1 MVGSVGK
8 AGGGVETIS
17 GEEGGEMVIEII
29 WSSKGL
35 FCWEKIR
42 QMGYGL

>member
-1 MVGSVGK
+1 MVGGVGE
-8 AGGGVETIS
+8 AGGCAETIS

-29 WSSKGL
+29 WGSKGL

-42 QMGYGL
+42 QMGYEL